1 MERVTKLLTTV
12 MEYYALAVVTF
23 GYWIEM
29 AEDIEVNDTLEKI
42 GKHALI
48 LAKLL
53 FFK

>member
-1 MERVTKLLTTV
+1 MERVAKLFTTII
-12 MEYYALAVVTF
+12 EYYALAVVTF

-29 AEDIEVNDTLEKI
+29 AEDIEVNDTIEKI
-42 GKHALI
+42 GKNALI